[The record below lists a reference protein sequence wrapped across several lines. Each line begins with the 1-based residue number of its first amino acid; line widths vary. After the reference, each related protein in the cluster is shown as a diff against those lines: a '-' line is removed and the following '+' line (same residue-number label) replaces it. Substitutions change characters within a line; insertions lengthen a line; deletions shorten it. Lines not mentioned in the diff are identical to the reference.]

1 MTTGIEKDYNKG
13 NVICREGDT
22 GQYIYI
28 LQNGKLGIH
37 KDDKLLSEYSKP
49 STILGEM
56 SIILG
61 DKRSASIKAL
71 EKSTV
76 SVLRLSVV
84 DMVRNFPSFTV
95 KILTV
100 LAERLKDTTV
110 ELSSSLIDHNIDEE

>member
-1 MTTGIEKDYNKG
+1 
-13 NVICREGDT
+13 
-22 GQYIYI
+22 
-28 LQNGKLGIH
+28 
-37 KDDKLLSEYSKP
+37 
-49 STILGEM
+49 M

-76 SVLRLSVV
+76 SVIRLSVV

>member
-13 NVICREGDT
+13 DVICREGDT

-28 LQNGKLGIH
+28 LQNGKLGIY

-49 STILGEM
+49 GTILGEM

-76 SVLRLSVV
+76 SVIRLSVV

>member
-13 NVICREGDT
+13 DVICREGDT

-28 LQNGKLGIH
+28 LQNGKLGIY

-49 STILGEM
+49 GTILGEM

-61 DKRSASIKAL
+61 DKRSASIKAF

-76 SVLRLSVV
+76 SVIRLSVV